1 MAGSASLVADI
12 FLCYTGTCTRRE
24 AFFGR
29 KAACR
34 PGGTL
39 MQLEYF
45 RLFHKV
51 AALGSISLAAEASH
65 ISQSALSQQIQRL
78 EQELG
83 VKLLRRS
90 NKGVVLTEAGAL
102 LEKYAERFMS
112 LQDNFLADLAD
123 MRSDEARHVTLRIA
137 ASPVVGV
144 YGLPCAM
151 FRVKSAFPQ
160 VTFNLTTSPSREVE
174 DSVSQGESDI
184 GFIIGPPQSK
194 ELIHQQ
200 VYSDPVCLVAGEAFA
215 VEDRLTMDDL
225 QAYPLVVHS
234 VRSSLYR
241 QTAQYLEGKGRSFS
255 QYRILFHLDTAES
268 VKSSV
273 LQSHG
278 LAFLPYLAIKKELYL
293 KQLKRIQ
300 LADFDL
306 CYDVHIVHKPK
317 QDGRDLVYQIAMYLI
332 RLGSEAFC

>member
-1 MAGSASLVADI
+1 
-12 FLCYTGTCTRRE
+12 
-24 AFFGR
+24 
-29 KAACR
+29 
-34 PGGTL
+34 

-51 AALGSISLAAEASH
+51 AALGSISHAAEASH

-90 NKGVVLTEAGAL
+90 NKGVVPTEAGLL

-112 LQDNFLADLAD
+112 LEDNLLSDLAD
-123 MRSDEARHVTLRIA
+123 MQKGEASHTTLRIA
-137 ASPVVGV
+137 ASPVVGM

-151 FRVKSAFPQ
+151 FQIKSAFAA
-160 VTFNLTTSPSREVE
+160 VTFNLTTAPSRDVE
-174 DSVSQGESDI
+174 DSVSQGDSDI
-184 GFIIGPPQSK
+184 GFIIGPPQGQG
-194 ELIHQQ
+194 LIHKP
-200 VYSDPVCLVAGEAFA
+200 VYSDPVCLVAGSGFD
-215 VEDRLTMDDL
+215 VKPSLTMDEL

-241 QTAQYLEGKGRSFS
+241 QVAEYLRRIGRDFS

-273 LQSHG
+273 LQNHG

-293 KQLKRIQ
+293 KQLKRID

-306 CYDVHIVHKPK
+306 NYDVHIIHKPQK
-317 QDGRDLVYQIAMYLI
+317 DLPELVYRIAMYLT
-332 RLGSEAFC
+332 RMGSDAFC